1 MPLLINTATVSM
13 KLFSISIETIFTEHP
28 QGASSVQE
36 KDRRPRS
43 PGQVGNLT
51 SICAVRHT
59 AVSQLWLFKQKLIK
73 IEAKFSASV
82 TPAPCQVFKG
92 HKCLL
97 ETREHGSRT
106 FPLPQNSEW
115 TALEEFII
123 LRCRKDLNHIKN
135 KEFKEERLIN
145 SSDESRGGCREN
157 VTCSDF
163 STWRGKDGHLGL
175 RSRRGEV
182 WGRWGVGGTE
192 GASPPPSW
200 CKRAQVV

>member
-28 QGASSVQE
+28 QGASSVKE

-51 SICAVRHT
+51 YICAVRHT
-59 AVSQLWLFKQKLIK
+59 AMSHLWLFKQKLIK
-73 IEAKFSASV
+73 VEEKFSASV

-106 FPLPQNSEW
+106 FPLSQNSEW

-123 LRCRKDLNHIKN
+123 LQCRKTWIILKTKSLKRKDWLTLLMRVGMAA
-135 KEFKEERLIN
+135 ERMWPVRT
-145 SSDESRGGCREN
+145 SAP
-157 VTCSDF
+157 
-163 STWRGKDGHLGL
+163 
-175 RSRRGEV
+175 GE
-182 WGRWGVGGTE
+182 GRTDM
-192 GASPPPSW
+192 
-200 CKRAQVV
+200 